1 MAVITKIE
9 IQKRNKERVNIY
21 LDGEYA
27 FSISAELVYKENLKV
42 KDVVDTDKLK
52 AVADKEAYIRCKNSA
67 LKIIERSYK
76 TEKEV
81 VEKLQMKGY
90 EERHIKA
97 SIQFLKEYKFLNDD
111 YYAEAFIRD
120 KMNSKGS
127 VRIKQDLIK
136 KGIPR
141 DVIEEKLGAID
152 KSNEKDIAKEL
163 AEKKLRVIKKSEHD
177 TYKISGKLYRFLISK
192 GYTYDIVKE
201 VVKDVMSIDDFE

>member
-21 LDGEYA
+21 LDDEYA

-42 KDVVDTDKLK
+42 KDVVDTEKLK
-52 AVADKEAYIRCKNSA
+52 SVADKESYVRCKNSA

-90 EERHIKA
+90 EEKHIESA
-97 SIQFLKEYKFLNDD
+97 VQFLKEYKFLNDD
-111 YYAEAFIRD
+111 YYAEAFIKD
-120 KMNSKGS
+120 KLTSKGS
-127 VRIKQDLIK
+127 MRIKQDLMK

-141 DVIEEKLGAID
+141 EVIEEKLEGID
-152 KSNEKDIAKEL
+152 KDDERETAKVL
-163 AEKKLRVIKKSEHD
+163 AEKKLRVIRKSEND

-192 GYTYDIVKE
+192 GYTYDVVKE

>member
-27 FSISAELVYKENLKV
+27 FAISVELVYKENLKV
-42 KDVVDTDKLK
+42 KDEVDTEKLK
-52 AVADKEAYIRCKNSA
+52 SVADKEAYIRCKNSA

-81 VEKLQMKGY
+81 REKLLMKGY
-90 EERHIKA
+90 EERHIEN
-97 SIQFLKEYKFLNDD
+97 SIQFLKEYKFLNDE

-120 KMNSKGS
+120 KLSSKGS
-127 VRIKQDLIK
+127 ARIKQDLIK
-136 KGIPR
+136 KGISQEI
-141 DVIEEKLGAID
+141 IEEKIEGID
-152 KSNEKDIAKEL
+152 KSSEKETAKEL
-163 AEKKLRVIKKSEHD
+163 AEKKLRVIRKSESD

-201 VVKDVMSIDDFE
+201 VVKDVMYIDDFE

>member
-21 LDGEYA
+21 LDEEYA

-42 KDVVDTDKLK
+42 KDIVDTEKLK
-52 AVADKEAYIRCKNSA
+52 AVADKEAYIRCKNAA

-90 EERHIKA
+90 EERHIEA

-111 YYAEAFIRD
+111 YYVEAFVRD

-127 VRIKQDLIK
+127 MRIKQDLIK
-136 KGIPR
+136 KGISR
-141 DVIEEKLGAID
+141 DIIEEKLGTID
-152 KSNEKDIAKEL
+152 KSSERDTAKDL
-163 AEKKLRVIKKSEHD
+163 AEKKLRVIKKSEND
-177 TYKISGKLYRFLISK
+177 TYKINGKLYRFLISK

-201 VVKDVMSIDDFE
+201 VVKEVMSIDDFE

>member
-42 KDVVDTDKLK
+42 KDVIDTEKLK
-52 AVADKEAYIRCKNSA
+52 AVADKESYIRCKNSA

-90 EERHIKA
+90 EEKHIEA
-97 SIQFLKEYKFLNDD
+97 SIDFLKEYKFLNDD
-111 YYAEAFIRD
+111 YYAEAYIRD
-120 KMNSKGS
+120 KLNSKGS
-127 VRIKQDLIK
+127 MRIKQDLIK
-136 KGIPR
+136 KGIAR
-141 DVIEEKLGAID
+141 DIVEEKLAEID
-152 KSNEKDIAKEL
+152 KSSEKDTAKEL
-163 AEKKLRVIKKSEHD
+163 AEKKLRVIRKSEND

>member
-21 LDGEYA
+21 LDDEYA
-27 FSISAELVYKENLKV
+27 FSISAELVYKENLRV
-42 KDVVDTDKLK
+42 KDVVDTEKLK
-52 AVADKEAYIRCKNSA
+52 SVADKESYIRCKNSA

-90 EERHIKA
+90 EEKHIECA
-97 SIQFLKEYKFLNDD
+97 IQFLKEYKFLNDD

-120 KMNSKGS
+120 KLNSKGS
-127 VRIKQDLIK
+127 MRIKQDLIK

-141 DVIEEKLGAID
+141 EVIEEKLEGID
-152 KSNEKDIAKEL
+152 KDDERETAKVL
-163 AEKKLRVIKKSEHD
+163 AEKKLRVIRKSEND

-192 GYTYDIVKE
+192 GYTYDVVKE
-201 VVKDVMSIDDFE
+201 VIKDVMSFDDFE

>member
-9 IQKRNKERVNIY
+9 RQKRNKERVNIY
-21 LDGEYA
+21 LDDEYA

-42 KDVVDTDKLK
+42 KDVVDTEKLK
-52 AVADKEAYIRCKNSA
+52 SVADKESYVRCKNSA

-90 EERHIKA
+90 EEKHIESA
-97 SIQFLKEYKFLNDD
+97 VQFLKEYKFLNDD
-111 YYAEAFIRD
+111 YYAEAFIKD
-120 KMNSKGS
+120 KLTSKGS
-127 VRIKQDLIK
+127 MRIKQDLMK

-141 DVIEEKLGAID
+141 EVIEEKLEGID
-152 KSNEKDIAKEL
+152 KDDERETAKVL
-163 AEKKLRVIKKSEHD
+163 AEKKLRVIRKSEND

-192 GYTYDIVKE
+192 GYTYDVVKE

>member
-27 FSISAELVYKENLKV
+27 FAISAELVYKENLKV
-42 KDVVDTDKLK
+42 KDEVDTEKLK
-52 AVADKEAYIRCKNSA
+52 SVADKEAYIRCKNSA

-81 VEKLQMKGY
+81 REKLLLKGY
-90 EERHIKA
+90 EERHIEN
-97 SIQFLKEYKFLNDD
+97 SIQFLKEYKFLNDE

-120 KMNSKGS
+120 KLSSKGS
-127 VRIKQDLIK
+127 ARIKQDLIK

-141 DVIEEKLGAID
+141 DIIEEKIEGID
-152 KSNEKDIAKEL
+152 KSSEKDTAREL
-163 AEKKLRVIKKSEHD
+163 AEKKLRVIRKSEND

-201 VVKDVMSIDDFE
+201 VVKDVMYIDDFE

>member
-27 FSISAELVYKENLKV
+27 FAISAELVYKENLKV
-42 KDVVDTDKLK
+42 KDEVDTEKLK
-52 AVADKEAYIRCKNSA
+52 SVADKEAYIRCKNSA

-81 VEKLQMKGY
+81 RERLLLKGY
-90 EERHIKA
+90 EEKHIEN
-97 SIQFLKEYKFLNDD
+97 SIQFLKEYKFLNDE
-111 YYAEAFIRD
+111 YYVEAFIRD
-120 KMNSKGS
+120 KLSSKGS
-127 VRIKQDLIK
+127 ARIKQDLIK
-136 KGIPR
+136 KGISR
-141 DVIEEKLGAID
+141 DIIEEKIEGID
-152 KSNEKDIAKEL
+152 KSSEKDTAKEL
-163 AEKKLRVIKKSEHD
+163 AEKKLRVIRKSEND

-201 VVKDVMSIDDFE
+201 VVKDVMYIDDFE

>member
-21 LDGEYA
+21 LDEEYA

-42 KDVVDTDKLK
+42 KDVIDIDKLK

-76 TEKEV
+76 TEKEI

-90 EERHIKA
+90 EERHIEA

-111 YYAEAFIRD
+111 YYVEAFIRD
-120 KMNSKGS
+120 KINSKGS
-127 VRIKQDLIK
+127 IRIKQDLIK
-136 KGIPR
+136 KGISR
-141 DVIEEKLGAID
+141 DVIEEKLCKID
-152 KSNEKDIAKEL
+152 KSSEKDTAKEL
-163 AEKKLRVIKKSEHD
+163 AEKKLRIIKKSEND
-177 TYKISGKLYRFLISK
+177 TYKISSKIYRFLISK